1 MQEKEMISDYLA
13 GINASLA
20 GYGGIISQCENQEL
34 RETIQSMRNQ
44 DEVRQYALFK
54 IAKEKGLDT
63 SLLED
68 IDFSKQN
75 AETITTIIDTK
86 KQVFDKALEKAINE
100 RYKEKTPENVSS
112 SSPST
117 KELPMFF

>member
-20 GYGGIISQCENQEL
+20 GYGCIISQCENQEL

-54 IAKEKGLDT
+54 IAKEKGYY
-63 SLLED
+63 
-68 IDFSKQN
+68 IPAQQ
-75 AETITTIIDTK
+75 A
-86 KQVFDKALEKAINE
+86 
-100 RYKEKTPENVSS
+100 TPEEVATVKQQVSQG
-112 SSPST
+112 
-117 KELPMFF
+117 

>member
-20 GYGGIISQCENQEL
+20 GYCGIISQCENQEL

-54 IAKEKGLDT
+54 IAKEKGYY
-63 SLLED
+63 
-68 IDFSKQN
+68 IPAQQ
-75 AETITTIIDTK
+75 A
-86 KQVFDKALEKAINE
+86 
-100 RYKEKTPENVSS
+100 TPEEVATVKQQVSQG
-112 SSPST
+112 
-117 KELPMFF
+117 